1 MATSLNLRQSVLEE
15 HWRKKDARL
24 SRILGWMES
33 MEDWMLDDDQEIMD
47 LILSFSSVLER
58 TTAEKIVENADRL
71 IEIMAYMSAPRAM
84 RMLSWMEERFPE
96 GVSRELLNNAIDMQ
110 GDPTADL
117 LVDRLD
123 TLERLSL
130 LSRLFEPSRTR
141 EIIDILKTIQAQAE
155 A

>member
-1 MATSLNLRQSVLEE
+1 MSSLNLRQSVLEE
-15 HWRKKDARL
+15 HWRKKDSRL

-33 MEDWMLDDDQEIMD
+33 MEDWMLDDDPDVMD
-47 LILSFSSVLER
+47 LILAFSATLER
-58 TTAEKIVENADRL
+58 TTAEKIIDNADRL
-71 IEIMAYMSAPRAM
+71 IEIMAYLSAPRAM
-84 RMLSWMEERFPE
+84 RLMSWLEERFPE
-96 GVSRELLNNAIDMQ
+96 GVSRELLNNAVDMQ

-130 LSRLFEPSRTR
+130 LSRLFEPARTR
-141 EIIDILKTIQAQAE
+141 EIIDILKTAQAQAE

>member
-1 MATSLNLRQSVLEE
+1 MTLNLRQSVLED
-15 HWRKKDARL
+15 HWRKKDPRL

-47 LILSFSSVLER
+47 AILTFSAVLER
-58 TTAEKIVENADRL
+58 SSSARVTENADRL

-84 RMLSWMEERFPE
+84 RLMSWLEERFPD

-130 LSRLFEPSRTR
+130 LSRMFSPARTR
-141 EIIDILKTIQAQAE
+141 EIVGILKDFQAQAS

>member
-1 MATSLNLRQSVLEE
+1 MSSLNLRQSVLEDL
-15 HWRKKDARL
+15 WRKQDPRF

-47 LILSFSSVLER
+47 SILSFSVVLER
-58 TTAEKIVENADRL
+58 TTSGKVLENADRL

-84 RMLSWMEERFPE
+84 RVVSWIEERFPD
-96 GVSRELLNNAIDMQ
+96 GVSRDLLNNAIDMQ

-130 LSRLFEPSRTR
+130 LTRLFSPARTR
-141 EIIDILKTIQAQAE
+141 EIVDILKSMQPPAQA
-155 A
+155 

>member
-1 MATSLNLRQSVLEE
+1 MSLNLRQSVLED
-15 HWRKKDARL
+15 HWRKKDPRL

-47 LILSFSSVLER
+47 SILSFSTVLEKTSSVR
-58 TTAEKIVENADRL
+58 VVENADRL

-84 RMLSWMEERFPE
+84 RLMSWLEERFPD
-96 GVSRELLNNAIDMQ
+96 GVSRELLSNAIDMQ

-130 LSRLFEPSRTR
+130 LSRMFSPARTR
-141 EIIDILKTIQAQAE
+141 EIVGILKDVQAQA
-155 A
+155 AA

>member
-1 MATSLNLRQSVLEE
+1 MSLNLRQSVLEDY
-15 HWRKKDARL
+15 WRKKDPRL

-47 LILSFSSVLER
+47 SILSFSSVLER
-58 TTAEKIVENADRL
+58 TSSSRVAENADRL

-84 RMLSWMEERFPE
+84 RLMSWLEERFPD
-96 GVSRELLNNAIDMQ
+96 GVSREILNNAIDMQ

-117 LVDRLD
+117 LIDRLD

-130 LSRLFEPSRTR
+130 LCRLFSPARTR
-141 EIIDILKTIQAQAE
+141 EIVGILKDFQAQAS

>member
-1 MATSLNLRQSVLEE
+1 MTLNLRQSVLED
-15 HWRKKDARL
+15 HWRKKDPRL

-47 LILSFSSVLER
+47 AILTFSTVLER
-58 TTAEKIVENADRL
+58 SSSARVTENADRL

-84 RMLSWMEERFPE
+84 RLMSWLEERFPD

-130 LSRLFEPSRTR
+130 LSRMFSPARTR
-141 EIIDILKTIQAQAE
+141 EIVGILKDFQAQAS

>member
-1 MATSLNLRQSVLEE
+1 MSLNLRQSVLEDF
-15 HWRKKDARL
+15 WRKKDPRL

-47 LILSFSSVLER
+47 SILSFSSVLER
-58 TTAEKIVENADRL
+58 TSSTRIAENADRL

-84 RMLSWMEERFPE
+84 RLMSWMEEQFPD
-96 GVSRELLNNAIDMQ
+96 GVSREILNNAIDMQ

-117 LVDRLD
+117 LIDRLD

-130 LSRLFEPSRTR
+130 LCQLFSPTRTR
-141 EIIDILKTIQAQAE
+141 EIVSILKDFQAE
-155 A
+155 ASA

>member
-1 MATSLNLRQSVLEE
+1 MSNLNLRQSVLEE
-15 HWRKKDARL
+15 HWRKKDPRL

-47 LILSFSSVLER
+47 SILSFSTILER
-58 TTAEKIVENADRL
+58 TSPEKIIENADRL
-71 IEIMAYMSAPRAM
+71 IEIMAYLSAPRAM
-84 RMLSWMEERFPE
+84 RMMSWMEEKFPE
-96 GVSRELLNNAIDMQ
+96 GISKELLNNAVDMQ

-123 TLERLSL
+123 TLDRLSL
-130 LSRLFEPSRTR
+130 LSRLFAPARTR
-141 EIIDILKTIQAQAE
+141 EIIDILKTAQAQAQ